1 MKAYR
6 KADFPVA
13 KVRRFLERGPI
24 VLVSDR
30 KLKR

>member
-1 MKAYR
+1 MKAYK

-13 KVRRFLERGPI
+13 KVRQFLEPGPF